1 MAREATK
8 ATKTATPDQ
17 LLAPPNSPR
26 APASSKKSA
35 WCRPEVEANRR
46 ISLLAILKT
55 PATFSVVFKPA
66 PLRSGRWDRGSLVRR
81 LEIQHSTMR
90 IHNTFYHTSTKII
103 CLPPPIKKPKYERL
117 HWLYRYLNDSPIL
130 SHFPFP
136 TVQTPQLERKSESNS
151 ARKFPRHFR
160 FLPSDEIVVE
170 IPRNV
175 FHRRKRIHVNVAF
188 DLQSGSLDSLP
199 TRTGDGGA
207 ADQIRPDGL

>member
-81 LEIQHSTMR
+81 LKLQLLSVFTILFITPLLKSFVCHPHQ
-90 IHNTFYHTSTKII
+90 KA
-103 CLPPPIKKPKYERL
+103 KYEKP

-136 TVQTPQLERKSESNS
+136 TVQTPQLER
-151 ARKFPRHFR
+151 
-160 FLPSDEIVVE
+160 
-170 IPRNV
+170 
-175 FHRRKRIHVNVAF
+175 
-188 DLQSGSLDSLP
+188 
-199 TRTGDGGA
+199 
-207 ADQIRPDGL
+207 

>member
-130 SHFPFP
+130 SPFSLSNRADSAAREEIRVEFRPETSASFPLFAVRRNCRRNTKKRFP
-136 TVQTPQLERKSESNS
+136 SAEEDSCKRRIRSSKRKPGF
-151 ARKFPRHFR
+151 A
-160 FLPSDEIVVE
+160 SDSD
-170 IPRNV
+170 
-175 FHRRKRIHVNVAF
+175 RRWR
-188 DLQSGSLDSLP
+188 G
-199 TRTGDGGA
+199 R
-207 ADQIRPDGL
+207 